1 MRGSNRRSGIDMG
14 GCFLPMMVS
23 VSSAART
30 AAVHAH
36 VPYGGWRPGHLGGQH
51 AQHAL

>member
-36 VPYGGWRPGHLGGQH
+36 VPYGGDGQVI
-51 AQHAL
+51 LVVSMLSML